1 MAKPFVFDA
10 SVYIRALRLGEE
22 DLLTQMRSDGSPIYL
37 SSVVLEELFVGASD
51 RKALNALIKLE
62 NQFQKVG
69 RILTPSQSDW
79 SATGR
84 ILNRV
89 GVKYGFEKVGKLRL
103 TNDTLLATS
112 VARVGFKL
120 FTINAKDFAMVSD
133 FRKFDWEVI
142 A

>member
-1 MAKPFVFDA
+1 MSKPFVFDA

>member
-1 MAKPFVFDA
+1 MAKPFVFDT

-84 ILNRV
+84 ILNRA